1 MQEEAG
7 VYGMHKEGLLQ
18 LVLVWFAKIL
28 QQLIVKPMAI
38 LDALR
43 EAIARGWTN
52 IVFESDSK
60 ILKNIK

>member
-1 MQEEAG
+1 
-7 VYGMHKEGLLQ
+7 LLQ

>member
-1 MQEEAG
+1 
-7 VYGMHKEGLLQ
+7 LLQ

-28 QQLIVKPMAI
+28 QQLIVKPMPI